1 MNLSITTMPV
11 FAEVLAAQAG
21 AGLTWRDRSRQRG
34 RSPSLRREAVEA
46 EPVDRASDFS
56 AQWRGLL
63 LQQLVRQAGV
73 VAFHGAMAKGFAVLA
88 DGMPIAAARQDQ
100 RRSLDAGIEVF
111 RQIADEIDRLNR
123 ALAACGPGA
132 APALLDRR
140 HVLLL
145 EAGHWVGGDLVLNPL
160 GQAGLSVDGQALMG
174 DAGSLE
180 PAQLASRFVRRDAS
194 GQPVTVLRGEL
205 GAMLALA
212 HWAPATA
219 TATATATSASSR
231 SAEAGLQ
238 AKDCWRGLATEHR
251 LAHDIAVAVQSCLE
265 DDWRSSAGVQL
276 DQGTAQ
282 LWPFQRA
289 YAGATSL
296 LADGSLLI
304 GGLLQVIDQTTAR
317 GRAPVPAAA

>member
-1 MNLSITTMPV
+1 MSPSITITPV

-46 EPVDRASDFS
+46 EPVDRADDFN

-73 VAFHGAMAKGFAVLA
+73 VAFHGAMANGFAVLA

-100 RRSLDAGIEVF
+100 RRALDAGIETF
-111 RQIADEIDRLNR
+111 RQIAGEIDQLNR
-123 ALAACGPGA
+123 ALAAGGPGA
-132 APALLDRR
+132 APALLGRR
-140 HVLLL
+140 HALLL
-145 EAGHWVGGDLVLNPL
+145 AAGHWVGGDLVLNPF
-160 GQAGLSVDGQALMG
+160 GQAGLSVDGQALIG
-174 DAGSLE
+174 DAGLLA

-205 GAMLALA
+205 GATLALA
-212 HWAPATA
+212 HWAPAA
-219 TATATATSASSR
+219 VPSSTSI
-231 SAEAGLQ
+231 EAGLQ
-238 AKDCWRGLATEHR
+238 AQDCWRGLATEHR
-251 LAHDIAVAVQSCLE
+251 LAHDIAVVVQSCLE
-265 DDWRSSAGVQL
+265 DDWRSSAGLQL

-317 GRAPVPAAA
+317 GRASVPAAA

>member
-1 MNLSITTMPV
+1 MKPSITITPV
-11 FAEVLAAQAG
+11 FAEVLATQAG
-21 AGLTWRDRSRQRG
+21 AGLTWRDRSRQRS

-46 EPVDRASDFS
+46 EPVDKASDFS

-88 DGMPIAAARQDQ
+88 DGMPIADARQDQ
-100 RRSLDAGIEVF
+100 RRSLDTGIEVF
-111 RQIADEIDRLNR
+111 SQIAIEIDQLNR
-123 ALAACGPGA
+123 ALTACGRGA
-132 APALLDRR
+132 APALLGRR

-174 DAGSLE
+174 DTVSLE

-194 GQPVTVLRGEL
+194 GRPVTVLRGEL

-219 TATATATSASSR
+219 ASSR
-231 SAEAGLQ
+231 SAEAVLQ
-238 AKDCWRGLATEHR
+238 TEDCWRGLATEHR

-317 GRAPVPAAA
+317 GRSPVPAAA

>member
-1 MNLSITTMPV
+1 MNLSITTTPV

-21 AGLTWRDRSRQRG
+21 AGLTWRDRSRQRS
-34 RSPSLRREAVEA
+34 RSLSLRREAVEA

-88 DGMPIAAARQDQ
+88 DGMPIAAAQQDQ
-100 RRSLDAGIEVF
+100 RRSLDAGLEVF
-111 RQIADEIDRLNR
+111 RQIAIEIDQLNL

-132 APALLDRR
+132 APVLLGRR
-140 HVLLL
+140 HALLL
-145 EAGHWVGGDLVLNPL
+145 EAGHWVGGDLVLNPF

-212 HWAPATA
+212 HWAAMP
-219 TATATATSASSR
+219 SST
-231 SAEAGLQ
+231 SAEAGLR
-238 AKDCWRGLATEHR
+238 AEDGWRGLAAEHR
-251 LAHDIAVAVQSCLE
+251 LAHHIAVAVQSCLE
-265 DDWRSSAGVQL
+265 DDWRSSAGLQL
-276 DQGTAQ
+276 DQGTSQ
-282 LWPFQRA
+282 LWPFQQA

-296 LADGSLLI
+296 LAGGSLLI

-317 GRAPVPAAA
+317 GRSPVPATA